1 MTRPWRRRMIGIA
14 AFTWTAAAVGDLSLD
29 GPALASPAEARVAI
43 QSTWTQPPCTPSL
56 IHGCP
61 RYDDSVPR

>member
-1 MTRPWRRRMIGIA
+1 MIGLA
-14 AFTWTAAAVGDLSLD
+14 AFAWTAAAVGDLSLD
-29 GPALASPAEARVAI
+29 GPAQASPAEARAAV
-43 QSTWTQPPCTPSL
+43 QSTWTQPRCTPSL